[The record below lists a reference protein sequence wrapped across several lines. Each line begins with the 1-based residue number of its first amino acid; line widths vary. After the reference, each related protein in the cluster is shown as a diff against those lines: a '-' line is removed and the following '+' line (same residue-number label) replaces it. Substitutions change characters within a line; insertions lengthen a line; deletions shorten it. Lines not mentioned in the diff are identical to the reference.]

1 MHRRALL
8 QLGLAG
14 LGTAVLPAR
23 LWAAAPDSP
32 RLLVVFLRGAYDA
45 ANLLVPTS
53 SSFYYEGIAPRLAA
67 ATQQALGQAT
77 SPQEWNTYLLASPD
91 FMHR

>member
-1 MHRRALL
+1 MYALSVL
-8 QLGLAG
+8 QGD
-14 LGTAVLPAR
+14 AV
-23 LWAAAPDSP
+23 D
-32 RLLVVFLRGAYDA
+32 
-45 ANLLVPTS
+45 
-53 SSFYYEGIAPRLAA
+53 GIAPRLAA